1 MYTTSATMASGA
13 PFHTVLEREVEDIR
27 CSLVQLE
34 ADAPRHAILHDRL
47 SFWVPLNGRRL
58 VYDRRARQYECR
70 GGDSITMTAGGNV
83 WEGAWHGE
91 ESQAC
96 VLLEIGDSILHEH
109 SRKGLVHPNGGHM
122 ILRQD
127 ERIRYSMLALYQDL
141 LQPSPASGI
150 FTGHIARGI
159 AQHYVSHYCRA
170 ADAVESDG
178 PGLSAG
184 EMRRVR
190 EHVQER
196 LSQKLSLPELAGITR
211 LSVPSFCRR
220 FRASTGLSP
229 YQYVLQAKVERAKA
243 LLERQEM
250 PLTDLA
256 LSLGFYDQSQ
266 FTNTFRRITGVSPRD
281 FRRRNAA

>member
-1 MYTTSATMASGA
+1 MYTTSATIASGA

-34 ADAPRHAILHDRL
+34 PEAPRHAILHDRL

-58 VYDRRARQYECR
+58 VYDRRAREYECR
-70 GGDSITMTAGGNV
+70 GGDSITMTSGGNV
-83 WEGAWHGE
+83 WEGFWHGE

-96 VLLEIGDSILHEH
+96 VLLEVGDSILREH
-109 SRKGLVHPNGGHM
+109 SRRGLIHPNGGRM

-141 LQPSPASGI
+141 LQPSPASEI
-150 FTGHIARGI
+150 FTSHIARGI
-159 AQHYVSHYCRA
+159 TQHYVSHYCRA
-170 ADAVESDG
+170 ADVPDADG
-178 PGLSAG
+178 RGLSAL
-184 EMRRVR
+184 ELRRVR
-190 EHVQER
+190 ECVEER
-196 LSQKLSLPELAGITR
+196 LSQKLSLPELARLTG
-211 LSVPSFCRR
+211 LSVPAFCRR

-229 YQYVLQAKVERAKA
+229 YQYVLRAKVEHAKA
-243 LLERQEM
+243 VLLRGEM

-266 FTNTFRRITGVSPRD
+266 FTNTFRRIAGVSPRD
-281 FRRRNAA
+281 FRRRAAA